1 MNGTFMRRELAEGKV
16 SGLMPL
22 AWSQKQRDSRLTL
35 PSLLQEPWAGQSMFR
50 SWFRK
55 HHRWP
60 SSGSSLKR
68 HLLPMM
74 ALLVAFFFVFRVP
87 PQVLLPDYWKP
98 TWFYAPL
105 NFSYEVELAS
115 AVPVMEPTTVIP
127 NIVHFIHG
135 LTPDFGKRP
144 FGLVEYLAVKAAH
157 DVIKPSTIYLHY
169 MYRPEGEWFERAR
182 PFLTLVP
189 VTDIHPLQ
197 NVSMQH
203 YAHLADVLRLLVLIQ
218 HGGIYL
224 DMDVLALRDFTPL
237 RTQHKVTLG
246 REQVR
251 NTPLV
256 RWPDPGGVAN
266 AVIVA
271 PVNASFLHRWLAT
284 YATFQEKDWA
294 THSVTIPYVLARS
307 HRFDAELHVEGPR
320 AFYYPTWSP
329 DDPSQGLPRL
339 YERARRYGARKAYLF
354 DDGNYAVH
362 LWRTKAAE
370 VYPSRDLFSVAHICN
385 HRNDPPYSL
394 STFQRVAQKIYG
406 EC

>member
-1 MNGTFMRRELAEGKV
+1 MRRESDFSRIPKLLPLL
-16 SGLMPL
+16 GLHN
-22 AWSQKQRDSRLTL
+22 SRQLKFML
-35 PSLLQEPWAGQSMFR
+35 PTVLQGSSTGHSLLRG
-50 SWFRK
+50 WFRK
-55 HHRWP
+55 YHRMSTGNWK
-60 SSGSSLKR
+60 GMRLW
-68 HLLPMM
+68 
-74 ALLVAFFFVFRVP
+74 LLVLAMLVALFCVLRIP

-98 TWFYAPL
+98 EWFYAPL

-115 AVPVMEPTTVIP
+115 AVPVQEPPTVIP

-157 DVIKPSTIYLHY
+157 EVIKPRSIYLHY
-169 MYRPEGEWFERAR
+169 MYRPEGYWFERAL
-182 PFLTLVP
+182 PYVTLSP
-189 VTDIHPLQ
+189 ITELHPLP

-203 YAHLADVLRLLVLIQ
+203 FAHLADVLRLLILIQ

-224 DMDVLALRDFTPL
+224 DMDVLVLRDFTPL
-237 RTQHKVTLG
+237 RTQYKVTLG

-251 NTPLV
+251 NTPSV

-294 THSVTIPYVLARS
+294 THSVTIPYVLART

-320 AFYYPTWSP
+320 SFYYPTWAP
-329 DDPSQGLPRL
+329 DDPVHGLPRL
-339 YERARRYGARKAYLF
+339 YARAHRRGAREAYRF
-354 DDGNYAVH
+354 DEGNYAVH

-385 HRNDPPYSL
+385 HRNDPEYAL
-394 STFQRVAQKIYG
+394 STFQRVARAIYG